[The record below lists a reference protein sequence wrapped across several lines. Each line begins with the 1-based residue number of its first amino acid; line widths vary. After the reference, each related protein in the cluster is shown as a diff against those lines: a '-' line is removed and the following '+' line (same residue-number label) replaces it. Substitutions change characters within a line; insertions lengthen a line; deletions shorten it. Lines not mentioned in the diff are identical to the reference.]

1 MDRKVLLLGLLV
13 IVGAGTF
20 VYLDPMDLDLLG
32 LKQEQVV
39 AKPAVPP
46 KHPASPAVLPHPAA
60 SKTAVAQTR
69 NKAAIPAAAPAAEPA
84 VAEANP
90 AQLPAQPA
98 AAPKVAAVP
107 APAAAE
113 LPPAPAAEPVPAA
126 EPAKV
131 SAEPAVTPA
140 EAMPVAAVAP
150 PAMKPAKAESKP
162 PRPKNLDLRHCLDLK
177 TDAEIAKCAGE

>member
-1 MDRKVLLLGLLV
+1 MDRKVLLLVGLLV
-13 IVGAGTF
+13 VVGAGAF

-39 AKPAVPP
+39 AKPAVAP
-46 KHPASPAVLPHPAA
+46 KHPAVPAVLPHAA
-60 SKTAVAQTR
+60 VPKKSVAQTQ
-69 NKAAIPAAAPAAEPA
+69 NKAAIRAAEPAAEPA
-84 VAEANP
+84 VGETNP
-90 AQLPAQPA
+90 AQLPAQPS

-107 APAAAE
+107 APAVERGAAE
-113 LPPAPAAEPVPAA
+113 PAPAAEASNATA
-126 EPAKV
+126 ET
-131 SAEPAVTPA
+131 AVMPA